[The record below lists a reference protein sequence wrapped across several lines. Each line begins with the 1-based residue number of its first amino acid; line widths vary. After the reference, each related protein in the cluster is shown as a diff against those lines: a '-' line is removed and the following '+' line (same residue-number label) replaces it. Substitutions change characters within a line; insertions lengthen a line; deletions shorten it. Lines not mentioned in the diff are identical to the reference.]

1 MTIGGPR
8 GGESG
13 GLGPGSY
20 LSKRQWVISEQPDSE
35 TVQSLID
42 ELRLPEPVC
51 ALLAVRG
58 LTPPEKAKRFL
69 RPDLSQLHDP
79 ATLADAEIAAERIV
93 GSIDS
98 HQTILVHGDYD
109 VDGISA
115 AALMTRW
122 LTSLGG
128 QVVPFVPHRLRDGYD
143 FGAAG
148 LQAAR
153 DVGAELIITAD
164 CGTAAHSTVEAAR
177 AAGIDVIITDH
188 HTVSDSL
195 PNATAVV
202 NPLRPDCTYPNKGL
216 CGTALAYKIC
226 ELVATAAGKDPEPLV
241 EYLDLVALATVAD
254 MVPLCGENRSLVHF
268 GLRRFA
274 HTIVPGIRALL
285 DVTDISGQ
293 DITER
298 EIGFVIAP
306 RINSA
311 GRVGETTDALQLL
324 LTDDPSE
331 AEFLA
336 EKLEQ
341 TNQERRA
348 EDQRTFDEALEL
360 LERDYDL
367 SREMGVVLSC
377 DGWHPGVLGI
387 VATRI
392 VEKIQRPVLVIAL
405 DGERGRG
412 SGRSIAGFNLFEALK
427 ECSEYLI
434 RFGGHEQAAGMD
446 VAREALPDLREAFN
460 IAANQR
466 FSMDELHSEL
476 FVDLEISLASID
488 LKLIHWLKY
497 LGPHGIG
504 NTSPVFI
511 IREVAFEQTK
521 IVGTNHIKT
530 TLIGNGGAMEAIG
543 FGLADRHSPDNL
555 SRGLYDIA
563 VQLER
568 NEFRGKVSVQA
579 RLLEIRVHGKDD

>member
-1 MTIGGPR
+1 MTLGGPR

-42 ELRLPEPVC
+42 ELRLPETVC

-79 ATLADAEIAAERIV
+79 ATLADAEIAAERITE
-93 GSIDS
+93 SIDS

-128 QVVPFVPHRLRDGYD
+128 LVVPFVPHRLRDGYD

-164 CGTAAHSTVEAAR
+164 CGTAAHRTVEAAR

-202 NPLRPDCTYPNKGL
+202 NPLRPDCAYPNKGL

-226 ELVATAAGKDPEPLV
+226 ELVAIAAGKDPEPLV

-254 MVPLCGENRSLVHF
+254 MVPLSGENRSLVHF
-268 GLRRFA
+268 GLHRFA

-331 AEFLA
+331 ALLLA
-336 EKLEQ
+336 RKLDQ

-367 SREMGVVLSC
+367 SREMGVVLAN
-377 DGWHPGVLGI
+377 DGWHPGVIGI

-427 ECSEYLI
+427 ECSEHLI
-434 RFGGHEQAAGMD
+434 RFGGH
-446 VAREALPDLREAFN
+446 
-460 IAANQR
+460 
-466 FSMDELHSEL
+466 
-476 FVDLEISLASID
+476 
-488 LKLIHWLKY
+488 K
-497 LGPHGIG
+497 
-504 NTSPVFI
+504 
-511 IREVAFEQTK
+511 
-521 IVGTNHIKT
+521 
-530 TLIGNGGAMEAIG
+530 
-543 FGLADRHSPDNL
+543 
-555 SRGLYDIA
+555 
-563 VQLER
+563 
-568 NEFRGKVSVQA
+568 
-579 RLLEIRVHGKDD
+579 

>member
-35 TVQSLID
+35 TVRSLID

-128 QVVPFVPHRLRDGYD
+128 LVVPFVPHRLRDGYD

-153 DVGAELIITAD
+153 DVGAELIITVD
-164 CGTAAHSTVEAAR
+164 CGTAAHRTVEAAR

-188 HTVSDSL
+188 HMVSDSL

-460 IAANQR
+460 IVANQR
-466 FSMDELHSEL
+466 FSMDELHPEL
-476 FVDLEISLASID
+476 FVDLEVSLGSID

-530 TLIGNGGAMEAIG
+530 TLVGNDGAMEAIG

-555 SRGLYDIA
+555 SHGLYDIA

>member
-1 MTIGGPR
+1 
-8 GGESG
+8 
-13 GLGPGSY
+13 
-20 LSKRQWVISEQPDSE
+20 
-35 TVQSLID
+35 
-42 ELRLPEPVC
+42 
-51 ALLAVRG
+51 
-58 LTPPEKAKRFL
+58 
-69 RPDLSQLHDP
+69 
-79 ATLADAEIAAERIV
+79 
-93 GSIDS
+93 
-98 HQTILVHGDYD
+98 
-109 VDGISA
+109 
-115 AALMTRW
+115 
-122 LTSLGG
+122 
-128 QVVPFVPHRLRDGYD
+128 
-143 FGAAG
+143 
-148 LQAAR
+148 
-153 DVGAELIITAD
+153 
-164 CGTAAHSTVEAAR
+164 VEAAR

-202 NPLRPDCTYPNKGL
+202 NPLRPDCAYPNKGL
-216 CGTALAYKIC
+216 CGTGLAYKIC
-226 ELVATAAGKDPEPLV
+226 ELVAIAAGKDPEPLV

-311 GRVGETTDALQLL
+311 GRVGETIDALQLL

-331 AEFLA
+331 ALLLA
-336 EKLEQ
+336 RKLDQ

-348 EDQRTFDEALEL
+348 EGQRTFDEALEL
-360 LERDYDL
+360 LGRDYDL
-367 SREMGVVLSC
+367 SREMGVVLAN
-377 DGWHPGVLGI
+377 DGWHPGVIGI

-392 VEKIQRPVLVIAL
+392 VEKIQRPVLIIAL

-427 ECSEYLI
+427 ECSEHLI
-434 RFGGHEQAAGMD
+434 RFGGHKQAAGMD

-460 IAANQR
+460 IAATQR
-466 FSMDELHSEL
+466 FSMDELRSEL

-488 LKLIHWLKY
+488 LQLIHWLKY

-530 TLIGNGGAMEAIG
+530 TLIGDGGAMEAIG
-543 FGLADRHSPDNL
+543 FGLADRYSPDNL
-555 SRGLYDIA
+555 SHGLYDIA

-579 RLLEIRVHGKDD
+579 RLLEIRVHRKDN

>member
-1 MTIGGPR
+1 
-8 GGESG
+8 
-13 GLGPGSY
+13 
-20 LSKRQWVISEQPDSE
+20 
-35 TVQSLID
+35 
-42 ELRLPEPVC
+42 
-51 ALLAVRG
+51 
-58 LTPPEKAKRFL
+58 
-69 RPDLSQLHDP
+69 
-79 ATLADAEIAAERIV
+79 
-93 GSIDS
+93 
-98 HQTILVHGDYD
+98 
-109 VDGISA
+109 
-115 AALMTRW
+115 
-122 LTSLGG
+122 
-128 QVVPFVPHRLRDGYD
+128 
-143 FGAAG
+143 
-148 LQAAR
+148 
-153 DVGAELIITAD
+153 
-164 CGTAAHSTVEAAR
+164 
-177 AAGIDVIITDH
+177 
-188 HTVSDSL
+188 
-195 PNATAVV
+195 
-202 NPLRPDCTYPNKGL
+202 
-216 CGTALAYKIC
+216 
-226 ELVATAAGKDPEPLV
+226 
-241 EYLDLVALATVAD
+241 

-331 AEFLA
+331 ALLLA
-336 EKLEQ
+336 RKLDQ

-367 SREMGVVLSC
+367 SREMGVVLAN
-377 DGWHPGVLGI
+377 DGWHPGVIGI

-392 VEKIQRPVLVIAL
+392 VEKIQRPVLIIAL

-427 ECSEYLI
+427 ECSEHLI
-434 RFGGHEQAAGMD
+434 RFGGHKQAAGMD

-466 FSMDELHSEL
+466 FSMDEIRSEL

-555 SRGLYDIA
+555 SHGLYDIA

-579 RLLEIRVHGKDD
+579 RLLEIRVHRKDN